1 MIPPRFP
8 PAEPA
13 AEHSRSHI
21 RCYQEASPF
30 HNSPSNKIMNIPGQ
44 SANRIQV
51 GKVTAQLRP
60 LADQAFSRAA
70 GAPLV
75 PGNKV
80 RLLRN
85 ATENYRAWLEA
96 IRSAGNRIHFESYII
111 HSDDVG
117 REFAEVLASKARQG
131 VRVRL
136 IYDWF
141 GALGAASYRF
151 WKPLRQAGVEVR
163 CFNPPR
169 LDSPLGWLS
178 RDHRKMLSVD
188 GRVAFVTGLCV
199 GRRWAGDPG
208 GGVEPWRDTG
218 VAIEGPA
225 IVDIEQAFATMWA
238 ILGAPAPE
246 AELPHTVPA
255 AGDVALRVVA
265 SVPNTAGLYRLDQLI
280 AAIARRSIW
289 LTDAYFVGTTP
300 YVEALKAA
308 AMDGVDVRLLVPR
321 ASDIPVMRGL
331 SRAGFRG
338 LLEAGIRI
346 FEWDGPMIHAKTAVA
361 DGRWARVGSTNL
373 NLASWIG
380 NYELDVVAEDEQFS
394 REMERMYLEDLAH
407 STEIVL
413 RKSRKLRPVPGK
425 DGPPRKTGSG
435 SATRAATGVL
445 RIGNAVGA
453 AITNHRVLGPA
464 EARIMFNVAA
474 LLLLLAA
481 LAILWP
487 PLVAIPI
494 AVLGGWVA
502 VSLLIRAYR
511 LRNSRKV

>member
-1 MIPPRFP
+1 MNF
-8 PAEPA
+8 ATM
-13 AEHSRSHI
+13 RSTS
-21 RCYQEASPF
+21 QVASKQQNDKTITP
-30 HNSPSNKIMNIPGQ
+30 
-44 SANRIQV
+44 
-51 GKVTAQLRP
+51 LRA
-60 LADQAFSRAA
+60 LADLAFSRAA

-80 RLLRN
+80 RVLRD
-85 ATENYRAWLEA
+85 ATENYPAWLEA
-96 IRSAGNRIHFESYII
+96 IRSAQSRIHFESYII

-117 REFAEVLASKARQG
+117 REFAEALAAKAREG

-136 IYDWF
+136 IYDWL

-178 RDHRKMLSVD
+178 RDHRKLLSVD
-188 GRVAFVTGLCV
+188 SRIAFITGLCV
-199 GRRWAGDPG
+199 GRRWVGDPRRG
-208 GGVEPWRDTG
+208 IEPWRDTG

-225 IVDIEQAFATMWA
+225 VVDIEQAFATMWA
-238 ILGAPAPE
+238 TLGLPISE
-246 AELPHTVPA
+246 KELPHEREAIPA

-265 SVPNTAGLYRLDQLI
+265 SMPNIAGVYRLDQLI

-321 ASDIPVMRGL
+321 ASDIPVMRAV

-338 LLEAGIRI
+338 LLEAGVRI
-346 FEWDGPMIHAKTAVA
+346 FEWNGPMVHAKTAVA

-380 NYELDVVAEDEQFS
+380 NWELDVIAEDERFS
-394 REMERMYLEDLAH
+394 REMEDMYAQDLAH
-407 STEIVL
+407 SIEIIL
-413 RKSRKLRPVPGK
+413 REKRKVRPAAEPTGN
-425 DGPPRKTGSG
+425 GPPRKIASG
-435 SATRAATGVL
+435 SAGRAATGVV

-464 EARIMFNVAA
+464 EARIMFNVAW
-474 LLLLLAA
+474 LLLLLTV
-481 LAILWP
+481 
-487 PLVAIPI
+487 VAIRWPRVVAVPI

-502 VSLLIRAYR
+502 ISLLIRAYR
-511 LRNSRKV
+511 LRCRRNE